1 MNFDDMLTDPELG
14 GVEFLLERIT
24 LTVDDTGKAVRS
36 AVERT
41 VRGAILPATDRQ
53 LERMPEGDRGSE
65 VVAVYVQ
72 ELLTAGTSELA
83 PDEINRN
90 GRTYRVRQVQDWMA
104 TAGYCMAL
112 AVSVDLQA
120 EEASA

>member
-1 MNFDDMLTDPELG
+1 MDFNDVLTDFELAMD
-14 GVEFLLERIT
+14 FTLARIT

-36 AVERT
+36 VAERT
-41 VRGAILPATDRQ
+41 LSGVILPATDRQ

-65 VVAVYVQ
+65 VVAVYAQ
-72 ELLTAGTSELA
+72 ELLTAGTSLLA
-83 PDEINRN
+83 PDEITRN

-120 EEASA
+120 EEALA